1 MNKEFERFK
10 QWLSLNYS
18 DGLLDLN
25 PPASDDEIEELTTA
39 LGVELPSDFISVLK
53 IHNGQKGEAAWLFDS
68 QEFLST
74 HRIIEEFYTWKNLL
88 DTELQ
93 GKISTPDDGVKNDW
107 WNINWIPFTSDGCG
121 DHYCFDL
128 SPNPRGIKGQVITL
142 WYELSEREIVAGSF
156 SQWFEEYVEQLYRGE
171 LLYSEEYNSIV
182 YKDELE

>member
-25 PPASDDEIEELTTA
+25 PPASDDEIEELTKT

-53 IHNGQKGEAAWLFDS
+53 IHNGQKGESAWLFDS
-68 QEFLST
+68 QEFLSS
-74 HRIIEEFYTWKNLL
+74 HRIIEEFNTWKNLL

-93 GKISTPDDGVKNDW
+93 GKKSLPDDGVKNDW
-107 WNINWIPFTSDGCG
+107 WNINWIPFTSDGCA

-128 SPNPRGIKGQVITL
+128 NPNPTGIKGQVITL
-142 WYELSEREIVAGSF
+142 WYELEEREIVARSF
-156 SQWFEEYVEQLYRGE
+156 LEWFKQYVDQLYTGE
-171 LLYSEEYNSIV
+171 LFYSQEYNSIV
-182 YKDELE
+182 YKDEL